1 MTSLSRHGYRATIRV
16 RALNPSIHPSNLSQW
31 LHQQAL
37 SLQRLLLALAQV
49 INLAAMLEVD
59 QTDSDTGSVPEHENI
74 PVISP
79 EERANLPEGTHVI
92 EKPAQKVPFKEQVI
106 GVAQKA
112 RGTVTSNVC
121 PALFAT
127 NSDPYSRFT
136 QPELKQHGTDI
147 LEGTAPA
154 VKPQ

>member
-1 MTSLSRHGYRATIRV
+1 MYSSHYKSQSIE
-16 RALNPSIHPSNLSQW
+16 SIHPSIQSVLSQW
-31 LHQQAL
+31 LHQPAL
-37 SLQRLLLALAQV
+37 SLQRLLLALALAQV
-49 INLAAMLEVD
+49 INVAAMLEMD